1 VVSYGC
7 FQPIPVSNP
16 LKKGFFQV
24 SHVMLTEQI
33 GKKKQ
38 NEENLSTKKARKS
51 SDLQAFNS
59 F

>member
-1 VVSYGC
+1 
-7 FQPIPVSNP
+7 VSNP

-33 GKKKQ
+33 GKMKQ
-38 NEENLSTKKARKS
+38 KEENLSMKKTRKS
-51 SDLQAFNS
+51 SDLRAFNS